1 VITKAL
7 SRSLSLS
14 LSLSR
19 VRARTHARTR
29 GCFNRASVYLET
41 AKTRAK
47 LLFDGNDPIHG
58 AFSSRASYKTRGER
72 YVLAKYAA
80 DLTSSSD
87 VVGPPCARVWYVEKE
102 GDRERE
108 RERESFPD
116 AIHSLLPPLSSSP
129 FSFPFP
135 FFIILLMAQGG
146 VELGRTISC
155 VCSDLNRRNVI
166 SCFLRQGCGDP

>member
-1 VITKAL
+1 
-7 SRSLSLS
+7 
-14 LSLSR
+14 

-108 RERESFPD
+108 RERERESAYGTNYRGGLRGGVLFTNPSIYHD
-116 AIHSLLPPLSSSP
+116 PRERSVRCFSRMRSTLSSLLSPPP
-129 FSFPFP
+129 RFPFP
-135 FFIILLMAQGG
+135 FLFSLFFSWLRAESNL
-146 VELGRTISC
+146 VVPYLVC
-155 VCSDLNRRNVI
+155 V
-166 SCFLRQGCGDP
+166 PT